1 MWLALAIILVLL
13 WIGGFVIFHIAAFA
27 LHILLIVAVVV
38 FVIHLISG
46 RRVI

>member
-13 WIGGFVIFHIAAFA
+13 WVGGFLIFHIAAFA

>member
-38 FVIHLISG
+38 FVIHLING